1 MRRLPVYLLLD
12 TSGSMRGER
21 IEAVK
26 NGLQVLVSKLRQ
38 DPFALESV
46 SISIITFDREVKQ
59 LMPLTDL
66 ETLQLPEIITPESGP
81 TNMGAALLM
90 LYEKMDAEIMKSTN
104 EQKGDWRPL
113 LFLMTDGKPSD
124 LAAFREA
131 VPKIKS
137 KNFAAIVACAAGAD
151 AVDSFL
157 KDLTDN
163 VVHLDTADSSTL
175 MSFFKWVSASIGTGN
190 MSVGTTEEIILP
202 PPPAEV
208 HIVI

>member
-26 NGLQVLVSKLRQ
+26 NGLQVLLSKLRQ

-46 SISIITFDREVKQ
+46 WISIITFDREVQ
-59 LMPLTDL
+59 QILPLTDL
-66 ETLQLPEIITPESGP
+66 ESLQLPEITTPESGP

-90 LYEKMDAEIMKSTN
+90 LCDKVDQEVRRGTE

-124 LAAFREA
+124 LATFREA
-131 VPKIKS
+131 VPKVKA
-137 KNFAAIVACAAGAD
+137 KHFAGVIACAAGAE
-151 AVDSFL
+151 AVDSYL
-157 KDLTDN
+157 KDLTDK

-175 MSFFKWVSASIGTGN
+175 MSFFKWVSDSIGTGN
-190 MSVGTTEEIILP
+190 KSMSTSDEVVLP

-208 HIVI
+208 HMVI

>member
-46 SISIITFDREVKQ
+46 CISIITFDREVKQ
-59 LMPLTDL
+59 VVPLTEL
-66 ETLQLPEIITPESGP
+66 ETLQLPEITTPESGP

-90 LYEKMDAEIMKSTN
+90 LCEKMDSEIIKSTS

-124 LAAFREA
+124 LAHFREA
-131 VPKIKS
+131 IPKVKE
-137 KNFAAIVACAAGAD
+137 KNFAAVIACAAGAEAKD
-151 AVDSFL
+151 CFL
-157 KDLTDN
+157 KELTDN

-190 MSVGTTEEIILP
+190 KSVGTSEEIILP

-208 HIVI
+208 HMII

>member
-46 SISIITFDREVKQ
+46 WISIITFDREVKQ
-59 LMPLTDL
+59 LLPLTAL
-66 ETLQLPEIITPESGP
+66 ESLQLPEITTPESGP
-81 TNMGAALLM
+81 TNMGAALEL
-90 LYEKMDAEIMKSTN
+90 LCTKLETEVAKGNDT
-104 EQKGDWRPL
+104 QKGDWRPL

-124 LAAFREA
+124 LAAFREV
-131 VPKIKS
+131 VPRVKRQ
-137 KNFAAIVACAAGAD
+137 NLGALVACAAGAE
-151 AVDSFL
+151 AQDSFL
-157 KDLTDN
+157 KELTDT

-190 MSVGTTEEIILP
+190 KSVGSTEEIQLP

-208 HIVI
+208 HVII